1 MASMEMPS
9 SGLKSYLTERCQSV
23 LVSGKLS
30 NRETLKYGVPQG
42 SALSSSL
49 FSDYRSPV
57 ASFIRSHGICV
68 QCYADD
74 TQLNVSFSPNEEA
87 LAHEKLETC
96 IADPHTWKN
105 NRQQLNDSK
114 TEFVTF
120 ITKTNLVPLQCKLV
134 NSRLRQLSKCA
145 T

>member
-23 LVSGKLS
+23 LASGKLS
-30 NRETLKYGVPQG
+30 NPETLKYGVPQG
-42 SALSSSL
+42 SALGSSL
-49 FSDYRSPV
+49 FWDYRSLA